1 MSCKSKLKKTL
12 FNFYSILFQNDFLDG
27 DDSLPVRTQPFI
39 WRTLQ
44 QHNHSTNAE
53 ITCRNS
59 VQGKVL
65 IVDDRGLNFIFLN

>member
-1 MSCKSKLKKTL
+1 MNS
-12 FNFYSILFQNDFLDG
+12 
-27 DDSLPVRTQPFI
+27 DDVVPVRRTQPFI

-44 QHNHSTNAE
+44 QHNSTNDVD

-65 IVDDRGLNFIFLN
+65 IVDDRGGVSVHLGVDLCKRFWL